1 WVEFRDDTFR
11 VLDGTRAPI
20 PGASGTIR
28 LGTAGCPVDT
38 SIPDEFENRNTTDV
52 EIRIDRWSQLDPV
65 PESFAISAFAGAVFS
80 GVPVDF
86 VGTIVVD
93 LENRALTGDVN
104 RQGVFGGSASVLRV
118 NGSAGDC
125 IDRRVTLAS
134 GEPITLSLDASPA
147 GPENAHYVV
156 WLWR

>member
-1 WVEFRDDTFR
+1 EDVWVEFRDDTFR

-20 PGASGTIR
+20 PGATGAIQ

-38 SIPDEFENRNTTDV
+38 SIPDEFENRKTTDI

-65 PESFAISAFAGAVFS
+65 PESFAVSAFAGAVFS
-80 GVPVDF
+80 GAPVDF

-93 LENRALTGDVN
+93 LEDPVLSGDVN
-104 RQGVFGGSASVLRV
+104 RQGVFGGAASVLRV

-125 IDRRVTLAS
+125 IGRRVPLAS
-134 GEPITLSLDASPA
+134 GEPITLSLDPSPA
-147 GPENAHYVV
+147 GPANAHYVV
-156 WLWR
+156 